1 METLLAIVIGALFAG
16 GFFCL
21 LRRSMMKVIIGI
33 MLMSQATNLLVFTAG
48 GVTQSSPVFAETATG
63 VPPLGAADPIP
74 QALVLT
80 AIVIGFGLV
89 VFSLALLM
97 RAYRVMG
104 QDDLNSFNQTD
115 QIS

>member
-21 LRRSMMKVIIGI
+21 LRHSMMKVIIGI
-33 MLMSQATNLLVFTAG
+33 MLLSQATNLLVFTAG
-48 GVTQSSPVFAETATG
+48 GVTRSSPVFSEATTG

-80 AIVIGFGLV
+80 AIVISFGLV

-97 RAYRVMG
+97 RAYRVMRL
-104 QDDLNSFNQTD
+104 DDLNSFNQTD
-115 QIS
+115 KIS